1 MIQEEEEQAE
11 QKMTQL
17 KQEHQEKI
25 DALTKERDKLNKQ
38 LADMEKSNKTEEN
51 AMRARYVTRQNELVT
66 NVTTYDGEIQ
76 TAEETKAKME
86 TDYKD
91 SAHDLQMFKDEY
103 ELLREEARKR
113 EEIAAIL
120 AAKEAEFTEKMRK
133 LEQASEYIQAH
144 WQGML
149 ARKERDKAMKGKK
162 KKKKKK

>member
-1 MIQEEEEQAE
+1 
-11 QKMTQL
+11 
-17 KQEHQEKI
+17 
-25 DALTKERDKLNKQ
+25 
-38 LADMEKSNKTEEN
+38 
-51 AMRARYVTRQNELVT
+51 MRAKYINRAQDLAN
-66 NVTTYDGEIQ
+66 NVIAYDGEIT

-133 LEQASEYIQAH
+133 LE
-144 WQGML
+144 
-149 ARKERDKAMKGKK
+149 
-162 KKKKKK
+162 

>member
-1 MIQEEEEQAE
+1 
-11 QKMTQL
+11 
-17 KQEHQEKI
+17 
-25 DALTKERDKLNKQ
+25 
-38 LADMEKSNKTEEN
+38 
-51 AMRARYVTRQNELVT
+51 
-66 NVTTYDGEIQ
+66 
-76 TAEETKAKME
+76 
-86 TDYKD
+86 
-91 SAHDLQMFKDEY
+91 MFKDEY

-162 KKKKKK
+162 KKKKGRK